1 MIQPTAK
8 RLAAAMVAA
17 LLLTLGIGYV
27 AVHGSIKAAEGLC
40 DATSLKT
47 FARQESDPSVKTYL
61 EQEAQACEGKSV
73 TLSGDDSS
81 VDEASTASSVSSS
94 SPATTASATSTEA
107 SSSSSTTTT
116 KAPTSSTTQSS
127 TMSASKTVSS
137 TPTPQLADTQDKG
150 YVFYAWYSNKAGP
163 NNFGPQVAMDPA
175 LHGMPMQSMNT
186 AQAKQELKFRYD
198 RDPMLTAST
207 GCGLK
212 LWNCSPSTLQSKTQL
227 FMKDA
232 SAWNS
237 AKAALDRKVNG
248 QTSAVKTLPAGN
260 YVSTYALSG
269 GAYPQVFSDSIYR
282 DTNMEALVFADGTTL
297 RLVCGFQV
305 YWAPQASKPAPVKVA
320 PKKVVPIA
328 PAPAPAERPKP
339 LPQPSKGLTRTPEGV
354 PEKLISVC
362 YWKTGKTIQV
372 PASKVHNYPNTG
384 KCVPTSTPTST
395 PPPATSTTP
404 PPAMST
410 PPPATSTTPPPA
422 MSTPPPA
429 TSTTTPPS
437 TTTTPPPATSTTLP
451 PKCPQGTTD
460 PACSSLPPGS
470 AGKPTDNAPT
480 LEPSPTHTGPTYA
493 PSSEPSKPAP
503 SSSSA
508 PSPTTSRTIPSNE
521 APVPSET
528 ATGGPTNSCAVCG

>member
-73 TLSGDDSS
+73 TLSGAD
-81 VDEASTASSVSSS
+81 SSVSSS
-94 SPATTASATSTEA
+94 SPAITASATSTEA
-107 SSSSSTTTT
+107 SPSSLTTTT
-116 KAPTSSTTQSS
+116 KAPTSSTAQSS
-127 TMSASKTVSS
+127 TMNASKTVSS
-137 TPTPQLADTQDKG
+137 TPTPQLAGTQDKG
-150 YVFYAWYSNKAGP
+150 YVFYAWHSNKAGP
-163 NNFGPQVAMDPA
+163 NNFGPQVAMDPS

-212 LWNCSPSTLQSKTQL
+212 LWSCSPSTLQSKTQL

-384 KCVPTSTPTST
+384 SCVPTSTPT
-395 PPPATSTTP
+395 
-404 PPAMST
+404 ST

-503 SSSSA
+503 SSSST